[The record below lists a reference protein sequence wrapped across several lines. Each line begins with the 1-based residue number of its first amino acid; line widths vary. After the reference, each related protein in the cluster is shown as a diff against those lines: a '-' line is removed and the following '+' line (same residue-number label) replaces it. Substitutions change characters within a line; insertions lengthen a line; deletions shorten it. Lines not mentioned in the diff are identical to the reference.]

1 MILYAESSAVLTWVL
16 SQERESEIESAL
28 AKAELI
34 ISSDLTML
42 ECERVLV
49 RGNAA
54 GELSEAEL
62 TRRQVMLRT
71 AGRHWMLL
79 GFDPSV
85 IERAQRPFHSEPI
98 RTLDALHLAFALEAR
113 RIVGDVRV
121 LSMDTR
127 IRKTA
132 RDLGVEVLPE
142 AKPESDQSA

>member
-1 MILYAESSAVLTWVL
+1 MILYAESSAVLAWVL
-16 SQERESEIESAL
+16 SQERESEVESAL
-28 AKAELI
+28 AGAELI

-49 RGNAA
+49 RGNAV

-71 AGRHWMLL
+71 AAQHWMLL
-79 GFDPSV
+79 GFDHPV
-85 IERAQRPFHSEPI
+85 IERAQRPFPNEPI

-113 RIVGDVRV
+113 RMIADVRI
-121 LSMDTR
+121 LSLDRR

-132 RDLGVEVLPE
+132 LDLGVGVL
-142 AKPESDQSA
+142 PESDQPA

>member
-16 SQERESEIESAL
+16 SQEREDEIQSAL
-28 AKAELI
+28 AGAELI

-49 RGNAA
+49 RGNAV
-54 GELSEAEL
+54 GDLSDAEL
-62 TRRQVMLRT
+62 TRRQMMLHT
-71 AGRHWMLL
+71 AGQHWMLL

-85 IERAQRPFHSEPI
+85 IERAQRPFPGEPI

-113 RIVGDVRV
+113 RLVGDVRV

-127 IRKTA
+127 IRKTV
-132 RDLGVEVLPE
+132 RNLGVEVLP
-142 AKPESDQSA
+142 AQ

>member
-34 ISSDLTML
+34 SSSDLTML

-49 RGNAA
+49 RGNAV

-71 AGRHWMLL
+71 AGQHWMLL
-79 GFDPSV
+79 GFDSSV
-85 IERAQRPFHSEPI
+85 IERAQRPFPSEPI

>member
-28 AKAELI
+28 AGAELI

-49 RGNAA
+49 RGAA
-54 GELSEAEL
+54 VGELSEAEL

-71 AGRHWMLL
+71 AGQHWMLL
-79 GFDPSV
+79 GFDPPV
-85 IERAQRPFHSEPI
+85 IERAQRPFPNEPI

-113 RIVGDVRV
+113 RIVADVPI
-121 LSMDTR
+121 LSLDRR
-127 IRKTA
+127 IRAAATE
-132 RDLGVEVLPE
+132 LGLEVLPV
-142 AKPESDQSA
+142 APAG

>member
-1 MILYAESSAVLTWVL
+1 VILYAESSAVLTWVL

-49 RGNAA
+49 RGNAV

-71 AGRHWMLL
+71 AGQHWMLL

-85 IERAQRPFHSEPI
+85 IERAQRPFPSEPI
-98 RTLDALHLAFALEAR
+98 RTLDALHLGFALEAR

-142 AKPESDQSA
+142 AKPVSDQSA

>member
-49 RGNAA
+49 RGNAV

-71 AGRHWMLL
+71 AGQHWMLL
-79 GFDPSV
+79 GFDPSA
-85 IERAQRPFHSEPI
+85 IERAQRPFPGEPI

-113 RIVGDVRV
+113 RMVGDVRV

-127 IRKTA
+127 IRKA
-132 RDLGVEVLPE
+132 VQNLGLEVLPE
-142 AKPESDQSA
+142 R

>member
-1 MILYAESSAVLTWVL
+1 MILYAESSAVLTWLL
-16 SQERESEIESAL
+16 SQEDETTIESAL
-28 AKAELI
+28 AEAELI

-49 RGNAA
+49 RGAA
-54 GELSEAEL
+54 VGELSEAEL

-71 AGRHWMLL
+71 AGQHWMLL
-79 GFDPSV
+79 GFDPPV
-85 IERAQRPFHSEPI
+85 IERAQRPFPNEPI

-113 RIVGDVRV
+113 RIVADVRV

-127 IRKTA
+127 VRKTA

-142 AKPESDQSA
+142 R